1 MAGRDRDGRGAF
13 VSGDRSMRALERKAR
28 GSRGHVAIATAALV
42 LALASGCGD
51 KTREGAA
58 QAPAVKGGRVVFPDG
73 SPQLAA
79 FASEQVQA
87 TKPITHTLTGRVVWD
102 EDRTVRVFSPFAGSV
117 QSIRVKVGDR
127 VAVGQI
133 LASIAS
139 PDFGQTQAE
148 ASRAAADFAVAQK
161 NVERLRDLAANGVA
175 AEKDLHAA
183 EADFERARAE
193 LERVKARK
201 KLYGGGDTV
210 DQLYPLRAPLAG
222 VVVEKSINPGQE
234 LRPDQMTSNVPPLF
248 VITDPTRL
256 WVNLD
261 ATERDLHFLR
271 PGISVTLRT
280 PAYPDRTFTGR
291 IEAVSDYVDPNTRM
305 IKVRASVANA
315 ERALK
320 GEMFVTGE
328 ITDASGSGVLV
339 PAQAVFLV
347 GDRHFVFVEDGK
359 GRYTR
364 TEVSRAGEVSGRVAV
379 RAGLRPGQR
388 VVTAGSLLLQQV
400 LDTEGGG

>member
-1 MAGRDRDGRGAF
+1 MAIG
-13 VSGDRSMRALERKAR
+13 LL
-28 GSRGHVAIATAALV
+28 VAVV
-42 LALASGCGD
+42 LGPITGCGD
-51 KTREGAA
+51 KPANGPA
-58 QAPAVKGGRVVFPDG
+58 QAPAVSGSSVVFPDG
-73 SPQLAA
+73 SPQVAA
-79 FASEQVQA
+79 FESEPAQPTQ
-87 TKPITHTLTGRVVWD
+87 PIVHTLTGRVVWD

-117 QSIRVKVGDR
+117 QAIRVKIGER
-127 VAVGQI
+127 VVPGQV

-161 NVERLRDLAANGVA
+161 NVERLRDLAANGVT

-210 DQLYPLRAPLAG
+210 DQLYPLRAPVTG
-222 VVVEKSINPGQE
+222 VVVERNINPGQE
-234 LRPDQMTSNVPPLF
+234 VRPDQITSNAPPLF
-248 VITDPTRL
+248 VITDPSRL
-256 WVNLD
+256 WVQLD
-261 ATERDLHFLR
+261 ATEHDLHFLR
-271 PGISVTLRT
+271 RGIAVTLRT
-280 PAYPDRTFTGR
+280 PAYPDRAFAGI
-291 IEAVSDYVDPNTRM
+291 IEAISDYIDPNTRM
-305 IKVRASVANA
+305 IKVRASVANG

-347 GDRHFVFVEDGK
+347 GERHFVFVEDSK

-364 TEVSRAGEVSGRVAV
+364 TEVSRAGEVSGRVAL
-379 RAGLRPGQR
+379 RAGVSPGQR
-388 VVTAGSLLLQQV
+388 VVTAGSLLLQQM
-400 LDTEGGG
+400 LDTEHGG